1 VLTKPK
7 KQSDLIK
14 EQNMTYDDYAALPDD
29 GNRYELAE
37 GILELMSPGATAR
50 HQIVSSEIQSRLTQ
64 TCKLE
69 YLILQ
74 APLDVIL
81 SDREVRQPDLIMI
94 HRSRLEIITRR
105 GIEGAP
111 DLVVEILSPYSIR
124 RDKVSKRKSYAKY
137 GIPEYWVIDPP
148 NESLEQ
154 YILKGDVYDLAEVY
168 TGNEHVQSERL
179 PCIAFTMQDIMS
191 SIPELPNA

>member
-1 VLTKPK
+1 MLKPK
-7 KQSDLIK
+7 NQADVIR
-14 EQNMTYDDYAALPDD
+14 EQPMSYDEYAALPDD

-50 HQIVSSEIQSRLTQ
+50 HQMVSFELQSKLNQ
-64 TCKLE
+64 TCKAD
-69 YLILQ
+69 YIILS

-81 SDREVRQPDLIMI
+81 SSREVRQPDLVMI
-94 HRSRLEIITRR
+94 HRSRLEIITKR

-124 RDKVSKRKSYAKY
+124 RDKVNKHKSYAKH

-148 NESLEQ
+148 NEALEQ
-154 YILKGDVYDLAEVY
+154 YILNGDVYELVEVY
-168 TGNEHVQSERL
+168 SGNESVQSDRL
-179 PCIAFTMQDIMS
+179 PCISFTMQDIMS
-191 SIPELPNA
+191 SIPDLPNA